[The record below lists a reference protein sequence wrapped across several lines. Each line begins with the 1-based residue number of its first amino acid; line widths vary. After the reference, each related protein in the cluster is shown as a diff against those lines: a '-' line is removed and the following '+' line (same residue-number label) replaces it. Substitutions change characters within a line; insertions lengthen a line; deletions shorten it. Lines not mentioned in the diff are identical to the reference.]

1 MTFPVILDFIIFFNL
16 SYFFYLYYICIYVEL
31 FNLEIPLT
39 NIDLLIEYFKAEHY

>member
-1 MTFPVILDFIIFFNL
+1 MTLPVILDFFI
-16 SYFFYLYYICIYVEL
+16 FYLMIVEL